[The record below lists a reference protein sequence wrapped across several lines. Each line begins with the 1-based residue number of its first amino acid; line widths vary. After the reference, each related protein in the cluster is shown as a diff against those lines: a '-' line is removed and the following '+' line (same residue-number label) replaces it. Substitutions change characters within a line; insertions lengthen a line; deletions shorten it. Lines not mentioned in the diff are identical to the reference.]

1 MNDAIVSELLIV
13 LFAGMVGFVIM
24 RRGIP
29 RSVELVLWIGLV
41 WVCVLGVTSTHD
53 KQTRTLTA
61 AAVWGSTQI
70 MGTIAGLTGHG
81 MMTWIYDNRMT
92 VADWVVLLFG
102 FDLLVLVLLRTH
114 RKTRAWR
121 PRVRLRDWMEMPQPG
136 RPQPVPVPAPVTSGV
151 DELNERFNEWAPDA
165 AAAATTRLTLALI
178 WALEVVMPAAGRTL
192 RSIATGT
199 REVIAEPRRVTE
211 IVDFD
216 SIAGRAAAVRGWAG
230 SALSEVASA
239 QQFDWMGAYEPIPQL
254 MDEGL
259 GGVTDDGIPHERDG
273 RDRLAS

>member
-1 MNDAIVSELLIV
+1 MNDAVVSEFLIV
-13 LFAGMVGFVIM
+13 LFAGMLAFAIL
-24 RRGIP
+24 RRGTSRP
-29 RSVELVLWIGLV
+29 VELALWIGLI

-53 KQTRTLTA
+53 KQTRALTS

-70 MGTIAGLTGHG
+70 MGTIANLSGQGITAWL
-81 MMTWIYDNRMT
+81 YSNRMM

-102 FDLLVLVLLRTH
+102 LDLLALVLIRTH
-114 RKTRAWR
+114 RKTQGWR
-121 PRVRLRDWMEMPQPG
+121 PRVRLRDWMEMPRPG
-136 RPQPVPVPAPVTSGV
+136 QPQPVRAPVVSGV

-165 AAAATTRLTLALI
+165 AAAASTRFTLALI
-178 WALEVVMPAAGRTL
+178 WALEVLMPATGRKL
-192 RSIATGT
+192 RRIATGT

-216 SIAGRAAAVRGWAG
+216 SLAGRAASVRGWAG
-230 SALSEVASA
+230 NALNDVASA
-239 QQFDWMGAYEPIPQL
+239 PQFDWMSGYAAMQPH

-259 GGVTDDGIPHERDG
+259 GGVNHDGLPHEPDR